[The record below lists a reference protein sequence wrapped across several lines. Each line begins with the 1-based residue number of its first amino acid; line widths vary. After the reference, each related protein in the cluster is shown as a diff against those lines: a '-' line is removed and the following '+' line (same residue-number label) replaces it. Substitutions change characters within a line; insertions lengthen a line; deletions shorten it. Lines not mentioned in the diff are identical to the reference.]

1 MDFNTSDIATNL
13 AKYIH
18 AEADGDNNVKLY
30 IKHDGLESGT
40 VGSSTAD
47 MLINLTVTNAANA
60 NALAALLNDNNL
72 NEYYF

>member
-1 MDFNTSDIATNL
+1 
-13 AKYIH
+13 
-18 AEADGDNNVKLY
+18 
-30 IKHDGLESGT
+30 
-40 VGSSTAD
+40 